1 MKKIIIILLIAF
13 SSCSSNSDIDES
25 LSEIG
30 IKLKDKY
37 EILNNDS
44 SSAIGD
50 FTKSFDLIVSEK
62 DFNII
67 ITKLKLVK
75 KYSEYKENDSPNSF
89 SEMSYIDKQSA
100 YKIGNRYFYNFSR
113 AKTNEQ
119 YQVILIEPNK
129 LSFMYGED

>member
-67 ITKLKLVK
+67 IAKLKLVK
-75 KYSEYKENDSPNSF
+75 KYAEYKENDSPNSF
-89 SEMSYIDKQSA
+89 SEMSNNDKQSA

>member
-1 MKKIIIILLIAF
+1 MKKIIIILLLAF

-50 FTKSFDLIVSEK
+50 FTKNFDLIVSEK

-67 ITKLKLVK
+67 IAKLKLVK
-75 KYSEYKENDSPNSF
+75 KYAEYKENDSPNSF

-100 YKIGNRYFYNFSR
+100 YKIGNKYFYNFSR

-129 LSFMYGED
+129 LSFMYGDD

>member
-67 ITKLKLVK
+67 IAKLKLVK
-75 KYSEYKENDSPNSF
+75 KYAEYKENDSPNSF
-89 SEMSYIDKQSA
+89 SEMSNNDKQSA

-113 AKTNEQ
+113 AKTNKQ